1 MNGNSNDD
9 MRYDNNND
17 DMRYEASIVVTERVS
32 ATVLQLY
39 LISTPAQILQHVIEF
54 QRRIKD
60 SCHFVT
66 FN

>member
-1 MNGNSNDD
+1 
-9 MRYDNNND
+9 MRYD
-17 DMRYEASIVVTERVS
+17 ASIVTERVS